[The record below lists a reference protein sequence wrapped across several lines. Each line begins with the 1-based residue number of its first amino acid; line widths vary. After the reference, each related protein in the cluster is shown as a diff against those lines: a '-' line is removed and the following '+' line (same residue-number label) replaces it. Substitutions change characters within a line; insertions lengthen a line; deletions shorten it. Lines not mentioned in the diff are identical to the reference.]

1 MLDRLYAVAYLQE
14 VVAAVVA
21 ALGVATTLL
30 ISLLQRRRELGLL
43 RAVGATPAQAAG
55 VVFAEAALLTGL
67 GLLAGLAIGAALE
80 WYMLRVVLL
89 EETGFVFPFRFPW
102 AHAGLVVGLVA
113 LGGGLAGLGPAL
125 RASRLQIVEAIA
137 YE

>member
-1 MLDRLYAVAYLQE
+1 MVDRLYAVAYIQE

-43 RAVGATPAQAAG
+43 RALGATPGQALRL
-55 VVFAEAALLTGL
+55 VLAEAALLTLLGVFFGL
-67 GLLAGLAIGAALE
+67 FIGVALE

-89 EETGFVFPFRFPW
+89 EESGFVFPFRFPW
-102 AHAGLVVGLVA
+102 AHAALVAALVA
-113 LGGGLAGLGPAL
+113 LSGGLAGLGPAL
-125 RASRLQIVEAIA
+125 KASRMNIEEAIA
-137 YE
+137 FE